1 MNKRISL
8 GTAIALMFVVAA
20 VTLSA
25 TMLYANNKFNRTVSN
40 ITEREAMYDKL
51 TEIDTF
57 VRNNYIQDL
66 DEDFLMDCIAEA
78 YMLGIRDTYGDYYS
92 AEEYEALTNDK
103 AGSVV
108 GIGISG
114 SRTETGYILVEE
126 VYPDSPAESAQIQPG
141 ELIVKVNDIDLTPET
156 YEEGISAISGKAG
169 TTLSLVVRSG
179 NEDREIT
186 EITRRRVQ
194 RPSVYSTSFDTVGY
208 VRITTFN
215 GTTYDQFKT
224 AVESLLEGGAESL
237 VFDLRNNGGGTMDA
251 VVKMLDLLLPEGD
264 LVTGTDKDGNVQVL
278 GTSDASCVSVPMAVL
293 TNGETAS
300 AAELFTQALRDYGV
314 AKSIGETT
322 YGKGTMQ
329 VYHKL
334 KDGSAIK
341 LTTSYY
347 NPPKSENYDGVGI
360 VPDYQANPSFDD
372 LAPMGDLD
380 PELDNQLYK
389 AIEYLTTGSTTSD
402 PVVAQPP
409 VAEPLPQEDE
419 ELPTVEGE
427 EDSEDAE
434 SAEDSA
440 EESSEEE

>member
-51 TEIDTF
+51 AEIDTF
-57 VRNNYIQDL
+57 VRNNYIDDL
-66 DEDFLMDCIAEA
+66 DEDFLMDCIADA
-78 YMLGIRDTYGDYYS
+78 YMIGIRDTYSDYYT
-92 AEEYEALTNDK
+92 AEEYEKISNGN

-126 VYPDSPAESAQIQPG
+126 VYPDSPAQSAQIQPG
-141 ELIVKVNDIDLTPET
+141 ELIIKVNDIDLTPET
-156 YEEGISAISGKAG
+156 YEEGINAISGKAG
-169 TTLSLVVRSG
+169 TTLSLVVRNG

-186 EITRRRVQ
+186 EITRRKVQ

-208 VRITTFN
+208 VRITGFN

-224 AVESLLEGGAESL
+224 AVETNLEEGAESL
-237 VFDLRNNGGGTMDA
+237 VFDVRNNGGGTMDA

-264 LVTGTDKDGNVQVL
+264 IITATDKDGNVQVL
-278 GTSDASCVSVPMAVL
+278 GTSDPSCVDVPMAVL
-293 TNGETAS
+293 TNGQTAS

-329 VYHKL
+329 IYHKL

-341 LTTSYY
+341 LTTRYY

-360 VPDYQANPSFDD
+360 VPDYQANPSFTE
-372 LAPMGDLD
+372 LAAIADLD

-402 PVVAQPP
+402 PVIVQPP
-409 VAEPLPQEDE
+409 VEEPIAEPSEEGEEQDPEAEGEGEDSEAESEDE
-419 ELPTVEGE
+419 E
-427 EDSEDAE
+427 
-434 SAEDSA
+434 
-440 EESSEEE
+440 